1 MKMNKCGYLI
11 REGFRSIKTHRFMS
25 FASVTII
32 LACLLIMGSF
42 SLVAVNINSFI
53 KDLEKENEVIAFVDE
68 DYSESEAQALQ
79 SSIDSVDNVAAATF
93 VTRQQAMRDFMSG
106 YDNDLMEGIDKTA
119 FRDRFV
125 VQLKDISLMA
135 QTKADL
141 EKVDGVAKVNAHVD
155 YANSFITI
163 RNVVSIVSLVLIVI
177 LVIVSFFIMSNT
189 IKLATFSRREEIGI
203 MKMVGATN
211 GFIRLP
217 FVVEGLALGLMGG
230 ALAFLAEW
238 GLYALITGRVM
249 SDIVG
254 QYVDV
259 VPFSAVAGPVG
270 LVFLAVSVLVG
281 AFGGINAIRNYLKV

>member
-53 KDLEKENEVIAFVDE
+53 KDLEKENEIIAFVDE
-68 DYSESEAQALQ
+68 DYSESEARALQ

-93 VTRQQAMRDFMSG
+93 VTRQQAMSNFMSG

-141 EKVDGVAKVNAHVD
+141 EKVDGVARVNAHVD

-217 FVVEGLALGLMGG
+217 FVVEGLTLGLLGG

>member
-53 KDLEKENEVIAFVDE
+53 KDLEKENEIIAFVDE
-68 DYSESEAQALQ
+68 DYSESEARALQ

-93 VTRQQAMRDFMSG
+93 VTRQQAMSDFMSG

-141 EKVDGVAKVNAHVD
+141 EKVDGVARVNAHVD

-217 FVVEGLALGLMGG
+217 FVVEGLTLGLLGG

-238 GLYALITGRVM
+238 GLYALITGKVM

-254 QYVDV
+254 NYVDV

>member
-53 KDLEKENEVIAFVDE
+53 KDLEKENEIIAFVDE
-68 DYSESEAQALQ
+68 DYSESEARALQ

-93 VTRQQAMRDFMSG
+93 VTRQQAMSDFMSG

-141 EKVDGVAKVNAHVD
+141 EKVDGVARVNAHVD

-217 FVVEGLALGLMGG
+217 FVVEGLTLGLLGG

>member
-53 KDLEKENEVIAFVDE
+53 KDLEKENEIIAFVDE
-68 DYSESEAQALQ
+68 DYSESEARALQ
-79 SSIDSVDNVAAATF
+79 SSIDAVDNVADATF
-93 VTRQQAMRDFMSG
+93 VTRQQAMSNFMSG

-177 LVIVSFFIMSNT
+177 LVIASFFIMSNT

-217 FVVEGLALGLMGG
+217 FVVEGLTLGLLGG

>member
-53 KDLEKENEVIAFVDE
+53 KDLEKENEIIAFVDE
-68 DYSESEAQALQ
+68 DYSESEARALQ

-93 VTRQQAMRDFMSG
+93 VTRQQAMSDFMSG

-141 EKVDGVAKVNAHVD
+141 EKVDGVARVNAHVD

-177 LVIVSFFIMSNT
+177 LVVVSFFIMSNT

-217 FVVEGLALGLMGG
+217 FVVEGLTLGLLGG

>member
-53 KDLEKENEVIAFVDE
+53 KDLEKENEIIAFVDE
-68 DYSESEAQALQ
+68 DYSESEARALQ

-93 VTRQQAMRDFMSG
+93 VTRQQAMSDFMSG

-141 EKVDGVAKVNAHVD
+141 EKVDGVARVNAHVD

-211 GFIRLP
+211 GFIRWP
-217 FVVEGLALGLMGG
+217 FV
-230 ALAFLAEW
+230 F
-238 GLYALITGRVM
+238 
-249 SDIVG
+249 
-254 QYVDV
+254 
-259 VPFSAVAGPVG
+259 
-270 LVFLAVSVLVG
+270 
-281 AFGGINAIRNYLKV
+281 

>member
-53 KDLEKENEVIAFVDE
+53 KDLEKENEIIAFVDE
-68 DYSESEAQALQ
+68 DYSESEARALQ

-93 VTRQQAMRDFMSG
+93 VTRQQAMSDFMSG
-106 YDNDLMEGIDKTA
+106 YDNDLMEGLDKTA

-141 EKVDGVAKVNAHVD
+141 EKVDGVARVNAHVD

-217 FVVEGLALGLMGG
+217 FVVEGLTLGLLGG

>member
-53 KDLEKENEVIAFVDE
+53 KDLEKENEIIAFVDE
-68 DYSESEAQALQ
+68 DYSESEARALQ

-93 VTRQQAMRDFMSG
+93 VTRQQAMSNFMSG

-217 FVVEGLALGLMGG
+217 FVVEGLTLGLLGG

>member
-53 KDLEKENEVIAFVDE
+53 KDLEKENEIIAFVDE
-68 DYSESEAQALQ
+68 DYSESEARALQ
-79 SSIDSVDNVAAATF
+79 SSIDAVDNVADATF
-93 VTRQQAMRDFMSG
+93 VTRQQAMSDFMSG

-141 EKVDGVAKVNAHVD
+141 EKVDGVARVNAHVD

-217 FVVEGLALGLMGG
+217 FVVEGLTLGLLGG

>member
-42 SLVAVNINSFI
+42 SLVAVNINSLI
-53 KDLEKENEVIAFVDE
+53 KDLEKENEIIAFVDE
-68 DYSESEAQALQ
+68 DYSESEARALQ

-93 VTRQQAMRDFMSG
+93 VTRQQAMSNFMSG

-141 EKVDGVAKVNAHVD
+141 EKVDGVARVNAHVD

-217 FVVEGLALGLMGG
+217 FVVEGLTLGLLGG

>member
-53 KDLEKENEVIAFVDE
+53 KDLEKENEIIAFVDE
-68 DYSESEAQALQ
+68 DYSESEARALQ

-93 VTRQQAMRDFMSG
+93 VTRQQAMSDFMSG
-106 YDNDLMEGIDKTA
+106 YDNDLMEGLDKTA

-135 QTKADL
+135 QTKANL

-217 FVVEGLALGLMGG
+217 FVVEGLTLGLLGG

-238 GLYALITGRVM
+238 GLYALITGKVM

-254 QYVDV
+254 NYVDV

>member
-53 KDLEKENEVIAFVDE
+53 KDLEKENEIIAFVDE
-68 DYSESEAQALQ
+68 DYSESEARALQ

-93 VTRQQAMRDFMSG
+93 VTRQQAMSDFMSG

-217 FVVEGLALGLMGG
+217 FVVEGLTLGLLGG

>member
-53 KDLEKENEVIAFVDE
+53 KDLEKENEIIAFVDE
-68 DYSESEAQALQ
+68 DYSESEARALQ

-93 VTRQQAMRDFMSG
+93 VTRQQAMSDFMSG

-141 EKVDGVAKVNAHVD
+141 EKVDGVARVNAHVD